1 MNPSTLFASPST
13 PHRPVIYSPF
23 LSPLPLRSTTHSKK
37 LTLQRRRSRA
47 SINFSADDQSAPSTS
62 PPPPNNVFGDKREL
76 TGIQPLV
83 AKLSPPARLATSAL
97 ILGAAIAAGYG
108 LGSRFGKSQT
118 AALGGAVVLGA
129 AGGAAGYALNA
140 CAPDV
145 AAADLH
151 NYVAGHGDPRA
162 VKKED
167 IEKIAK
173 KSV

>member
-1 MNPSTLFASPST
+1 M
-13 PHRPVIYSPF
+13 
-23 LSPLPLRSTTHSKK
+23 
-37 LTLQRRRSRA
+37 
-47 SINFSADDQSAPSTS
+47 
-62 PPPPNNVFGDKREL
+62 
-76 TGIQPLV
+76 
-83 AKLSPPARLATSAL
+83 AKLSPPARLASSAL

-140 CAPDV
+140 CIPDV
-145 AAADLH
+145 AATDLH
-151 NYVAGHGDPRA
+151 NYVAGHSDPRA